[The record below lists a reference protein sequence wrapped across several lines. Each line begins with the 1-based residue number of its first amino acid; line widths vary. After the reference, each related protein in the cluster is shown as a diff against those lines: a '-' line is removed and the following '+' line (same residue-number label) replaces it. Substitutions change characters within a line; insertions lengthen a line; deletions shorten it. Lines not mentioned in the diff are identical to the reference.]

1 MLIISES
8 IQVERTEK
16 NFITTYTGAKFWPLN
31 PRGDEIV
38 IDYIAHALSL
48 ICRFTGHTYCVYSV
62 AEHSLRVSKLAQY
75 LILKYADA
83 RGYSRGREVV
93 QLAREVALWGLLHDA
108 SEAYLCD
115 VPSPIK
121 HASILGQ
128 LYRGFESG
136 LMDVIADRFELMP
149 TEPSVVKVADRI
161 LLATEMR
168 DLMTNC
174 TPPAGITPLSE
185 TIFPMDGQRAEAEF
199 LSRFQALTLARKAD
213 RMATASAYAEEYAA
227 FSRAEAARNGG
238 NE

>member
-38 IDYIAHALSL
+38 IDDIAHALSL

-108 SEAYLCD
+108 S
-115 VPSPIK
+115 IK

-199 LSRFQALTLARKAD
+199 LSRFQALTLARKAA
-213 RMATASAYAEEYAA
+213 RMAPASAYAEAYAA